1 MTDDNE
7 PPAAGCAV
15 VSFEPVGP
23 SPSMAPNA
31 EPKHRANPA
40 EAVAL

>member
-1 MTDDNE
+1 MDDDDT
-7 PPAAGCAV
+7 PPAAGAAV

-23 SPSMAPNA
+23 TPSMAPSA